1 MKSIFIWD
9 EYEKEYI
16 VDYFVYSYGYYINT
30 RKGKLIKS
38 DKLELDLNEPELNV
52 DESIYLED
60 RGMYLNIENK
70 FRTDKDNILY
80 KCKDILIPSE
90 NDKELRELAEK
101 QLKDKEMEK
110 QNQSS
115 DIEEESKS
123 FWDKL
128 KLWRY

>member
-9 EYEKEYI
+9 EYEKEYM
-16 VDYFVYSYGYYINT
+16 VDKMFYGDYYIDKK
-30 RKGKLIKS
+30 RGKLIKS
-38 DKLELDLNEPELNV
+38 NKLELHLNEPELNV
-52 DESIYLED
+52 DDSIYLEE
-60 RGMYLNIENK
+60 RGIYLKIVSK
-70 FRTDKDNILY
+70 FRTDKNNILY

-90 NDKELRELAEK
+90 NDEELRELAVK

>member
-16 VDYFVYSYGYYINT
+16 VDYFVYSGYYINT

-80 KCKDILIPSE
+80 KCKDILISSE
-90 NDKELRELAEK
+90 NDKDLRELAEK
-101 QLKDKEMEK
+101 QLKDKKMEE

-115 DIEEESKS
+115 DIEDEPNS
-123 FWDKL
+123 FWNKL
-128 KLWRY
+128 KLWRH